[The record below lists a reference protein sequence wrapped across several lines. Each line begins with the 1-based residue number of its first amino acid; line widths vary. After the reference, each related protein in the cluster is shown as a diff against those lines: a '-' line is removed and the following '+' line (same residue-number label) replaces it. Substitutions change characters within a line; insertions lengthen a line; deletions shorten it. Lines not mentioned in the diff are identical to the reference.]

1 VSKVNPR
8 DLAALLKDSPTNW
21 GRWGPDDEVGAL
33 NYLTA
38 DEVRAGVAQVRR
50 GQTFTLGA
58 SLASDVGDPVFP
70 GRWPPRKFMVA
81 DKAGFRSGRWKPSPG
96 GLEFADDYVTG
107 FAQAATHCDALGHM
121 WFDDQLWN
129 GYPADSTN
137 GGMTKASIEP
147 IAARGITGRCVLLDV
162 ARHRGKTAL
171 ERAETFDHQTLLD
184 CAAAQGVDIQPR
196 SILLVRTGWLTALT
210 DGRQQ
215 VDSDY
220 WEPGLTFS
228 RELVEWFQER
238 QIPCLVTDTL
248 ANESTY
254 EPETG
259 VMLPL
264 HAALMRNLGVLFTEV
279 AALDELAANC
289 ADDGQYEALYCASP
303 LKITRGTGGSV
314 NPVVVK

>member
-1 VSKVNPR
+1 VSATA
-8 DLAALLKDSPTNW
+8 LADLLKDCPSNW
-21 GRWGPDDEVGAL
+21 HRWGTDDEVGAL
-33 NYLTA
+33 NYLTD
-38 DEVRAGVAQVRR
+38 DEVRAGAALVRR
-50 GQTFTLGA
+50 GRPFTLGA
-58 SLASDVGDPVFP
+58 ELAGDVGDPVFP

-81 DKAGFRSGRWKPSPG
+81 DKSAFRSGRFQPMPG

-137 GGMTKASIEP
+137 GGMTKAGIEP
-147 IAARGITGRCVLLDV
+147 ISARGITGRCVLLDV
-162 ARHRGKTAL
+162 ARHRGKAAL

-184 CAAAQGVDIQPR
+184 CAAAQGVDVKPR
-196 SILLVRTGWLTALT
+196 SILLVRTGWLAALM

-228 RELVEWFQER
+228 RELVEWFHEL

-248 ANESTY
+248 GNESTY
-254 EPETG
+254 EPHTG
-259 VMLPL
+259 VQLPL
-264 HAALMRNLGVLFTEV
+264 HAALMRNLGVLFTEA
-279 AALDELAANC
+279 AALDELAADC
-289 ADDGQYEALYCASP
+289 ADDGQYEAFYCASP